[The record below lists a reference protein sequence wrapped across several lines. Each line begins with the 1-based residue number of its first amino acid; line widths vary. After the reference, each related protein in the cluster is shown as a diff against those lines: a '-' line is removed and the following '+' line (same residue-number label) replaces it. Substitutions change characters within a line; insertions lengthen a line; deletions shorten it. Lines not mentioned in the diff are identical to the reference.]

1 MRFFNNLF
9 AQEGDLSPFNEA
21 SLPMQLAGNVF
32 LKGAKPCSHESAPL
46 LKPEFDPQIQLVE
59 NSHGV
64 QLDIMLDLAWITEQ
78 KRKFVTSALLGLA
91 SIPNLPFERADGT
104 AIRIESDY
112 LGRPRDQS
120 NPCPGPF
127 EYSSGG
133 AQNWSIWHARA

>member
-1 MRFFNNLF
+1 
-9 AQEGDLSPFNEA
+9 
-21 SLPMQLAGNVF
+21 LPSQLAGNVF
-32 LKGAKPCSHESAPL
+32 LKGAKPCSQELDPL
-46 LKPEFDPQIQLVE
+46 LKPEFDPDIQLVE

-64 QLDIMLDLAWITEQ
+64 QLAMMLDLAWITEQ

-91 SIPNLPFERADGT
+91 SIPNLPFEHADGT

-112 LGRPRDQS
+112 FGRPRNRS

-133 AQNWSIWHARA
+133 AHTWSIWHARA